1 MGYIPL
7 IKKNLIQVK
16 RHLIV
21 TIFQLLYPCI
31 VIGIVILLINFKEKN
46 YIPETTYYNYMY
58 DLSLNDNIYKSTF
71 R

>member
-1 MGYIPL
+1 MGYLPL

-31 VIGIVILLINFKEKN
+31 VIGIVILLINFKDN
-46 YIPETTYYNYMY
+46 RQIPEKTYHEHMYN
-58 DLSLNDNIYKSTF
+58 LSLNDNIYKSTF